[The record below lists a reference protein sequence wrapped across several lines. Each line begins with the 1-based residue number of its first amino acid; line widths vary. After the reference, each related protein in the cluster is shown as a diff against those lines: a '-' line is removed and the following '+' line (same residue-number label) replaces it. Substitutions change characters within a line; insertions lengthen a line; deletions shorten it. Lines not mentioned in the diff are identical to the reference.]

1 MPQYDRVVEA
11 IIETAGSQQAL
22 SITGLRVDFHV
33 KKTATKDVNTAR
45 VDIFN
50 MSPDQRA
57 VFRSIAKNVLTLKAG
72 YANATGPEIL
82 FRGDITLASTVKT
95 PPNVITRLECGDGT
109 DALLETRVSLT
120 YKEGVSAKQILRD
133 LLKKIPLAEKAGIVD
148 KVIDAIPDTQYSNGF
163 AASGTAK
170 KALDV
175 LTDKLGLEWSIQDNE
190 VKVVEDGKT
199 DGTQAI
205 LISKT
210 TGMVGA
216 PERSLNIV
224 KASKKRGIVEDRPG
238 WTVKS
243 LLLPFA
249 EPGGVVQ
256 IEADEIPAGSV
267 FRIESV
273 EHQGDIY
280 GNDWTTELDVTDIQ

>member
-1 MPQYDRVVEA
+1 MPQFDRVVEV

-22 SITGLRVDFHV
+22 SITDLRVDFHV
-33 KKTATKDVNTAR
+33 KKVATNDVNTAR

-72 YANATGPEIL
+72 YADATGPEVL
-82 FRGDITLASTVKT
+82 FRGDITLASVVKT

-109 DALLETRVSLT
+109 DVLLDTRVSLS
-120 YKEGVSAKQILRD
+120 YKEGASAKQILRD
-133 LLKKIPLAEKAGIVD
+133 ILKKIPLAEKSGIVD
-148 KVIDAIPDTQYSNGF
+148 KVIDAIPDTQYGNGF
-163 AASGTAK
+163 AASGEAK

-175 LTDKLGLEWSIQDNE
+175 VTDKLGLEWSVQDQE
-190 VKVVEDGKT
+190 LKVVEKGGV

-210 TGMVGA
+210 TGMIEA

-224 KASKKRGIVEDRPG
+224 KASKKRGITEDRPG

-256 IEADEIPAGSV
+256 IEADEIPNGSQ

-273 EHQGDIY
+273 EHQGDLF
-280 GNDWTTELDVTDIQ
+280 GNDWTSELDVTDIQ